1 MERKLEGAMEQL
13 KILNLAF
20 GRQCMDRRTLVKE
33 AISKMKARMV
43 GSDRNDFDRMIKGT
57 RVDILGRGT
66 SVKETEKGNI
76 HTVPVLITCGCK
88 SVKERMEVLMRKSG
102 TIVSFQWP
110 KECLDFVD
118 KIRAEVHKMGYDR
131 KDYYTRV
138 RPAKIDGQVLLRAET
153 KKKEGGKFEGLAY
166 WRAPPDDKEYW
177 KRISKIIEPEWRIV
191 KQRGNIGPEG
201 PGGK

>member
-1 MERKLEGAMEQL
+1 
-13 KILNLAF
+13 
-20 GRQCMDRRTLVKE
+20 MDRRTLVKE

-43 GSDRNDFDRMIKGT
+43 DSDRNDFDRMIKGT

-66 SVKETEKGNI
+66 SVKETEKGNGERK
-76 HTVPVLITCGCK
+76 HTYSACTDHMWMYSK

-118 KIRAEVHKMGYDR
+118 KIRTEVHKMGYDR

-177 KRISKIIEPEWRIV
+177 KRISKIIEPEC
-191 KQRGNIGPEG
+191 K
-201 PGGK
+201 